1 MNRRGLRA
9 ILLALLL
16 AGCLV
21 PVAILDLPA
30 ADNDSSLPS
39 PPLARTIPKVTE
51 INGQKMVDNYYWLRD
66 KQNPDV
72 RAYLEAE
79 NAYTNAVMRPTEA
92 LQKKLYDEMLGRIKE
107 TTNWRMGRSSCRSAR
122 LR

>member
-1 MNRRGLRA
+1 MKQRNLRA

-16 AGCLV
+16 VGCLA
-21 PVAILDLPA
+21 PLTIFNLPA
-30 ADNDSSLPS
+30 ADIDSSLPS
-39 PPLARTIPKVTE
+39 PPIAKKIPKVTE

-79 NAYTNAVMRPTEA
+79 NAYTDAVMKPTEP
-92 LQKKLYDEMLGRIKE
+92 LQKKLYDEMLGRDRK
-107 TTNWRMGRSSCRSAR
+107 SVV
-122 LR
+122 